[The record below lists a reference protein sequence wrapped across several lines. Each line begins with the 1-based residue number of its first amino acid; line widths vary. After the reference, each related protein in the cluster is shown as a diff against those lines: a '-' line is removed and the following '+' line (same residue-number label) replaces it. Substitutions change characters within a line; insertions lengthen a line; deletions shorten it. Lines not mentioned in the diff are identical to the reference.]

1 VSDPPRL
8 ASMIDLLPGDRRPRA
23 AAFVILAEPPA
34 YFPFVDLWNS
44 SGLRCT
50 AVEDALRNAMFLL
63 KFCGLAVIG
72 RKMVRPSVCVSP
84 SRARV
89 SVLLM
94 LVSAVAAWV
103 GPANAATMPS
113 ESVVAIGDVHNDYD
127 DFVAILQHTGLID
140 KQNHWTGGK
149 TTFVQVGDLLD
160 RGPKPREVMGLMMVL
175 EKEAAQA
182 GGRVVSLLGNH
193 EMMNI
198 MGDLRYVTPVNYA
211 TFADGNSGERQKAA
225 YEEYVKWRA
234 SHASL
239 LAELPQ
245 PMELT
250 EAEWMARHPA
260 GFVEQ
265 REAFGPKGEYGA
277 WLRGH
282 AALAEIDGIIFLH
295 GGIHP
300 DLGKT
305 KLDAMN
311 NRIRDEIKE
320 FDALKQYLQNE
331 KLILPFFN
339 LQELNNVLQAEVIAE
354 LKSHVPV
361 NEERRAKIQE
371 FLRHADWLS
380 VRVDGPLWF
389 RGYDQWSEE
398 EGAPQVSKLLE
409 GYKATHL
416 VVGHT
421 VQKGGRMRPRFGN
434 KVFLIDTG
442 MLSSY
447 YPGGRASALEI
458 CGDSKFI
465 AVYLDQQVV
474 LLDSAGSS
482 RQDGASGEHRGAG
495 DGPSVSE
502 KQATLPADRICS
514 GTAGAPQ

>member
-1 VSDPPRL
+1 
-8 ASMIDLLPGDRRPRA
+8 
-23 AAFVILAEPPA
+23 
-34 YFPFVDLWNS
+34 
-44 SGLRCT
+44 
-50 AVEDALRNAMFLL
+50 
-63 KFCGLAVIG
+63 
-72 RKMVRPSVCVSP
+72 MVRPRVCISP
-84 SRARV
+84 QRACI
-89 SVLLM
+89 SMLLVL
-94 LVSAVAAWV
+94 VPAVLAWA
-103 GPANAATMPS
+103 GPAKAQ
-113 ESVVAIGDVHNDYD
+113 ESVIAIGDVHNAFD

-160 RGPKPREVMGLMMVL
+160 RGPKPREVMNLMMAL
-175 EKEAAQA
+175 EKEAPQA

-198 MGDLRYVTPVNYA
+198 MGDLRYVTPMNYA
-211 TFADGNSGERQKAA
+211 SFADGKSATRQKAG
-225 YEEYVKWRA
+225 YDEYLKWRG
-234 SHASL
+234 SHAAL

-250 EAEWMARHPA
+250 EAEWVARHPL
-260 GFVEQ
+260 GFIEQ
-265 REAFGPKGEYGA
+265 REAFGPKGEYGE

-282 AALAEIDGIIFLH
+282 DAVAEIDGVIFLH

-311 NRIRDEIKE
+311 KRIHDEIKA
-320 FDALKQYLQNE
+320 FDASKQYLLNE

-339 LQELNNVLQAEVIAE
+339 LQEISNALQAEVIAE
-354 LKSHVPV
+354 LKSRVPAT
-361 NEERRAKIQE
+361 EERQAKIRE
-371 FLRHADWLS
+371 FLKYQDWLS

-389 RGYDQWSEE
+389 RGYDRWSDE
-398 EGAPQVSKLLE
+398 EGAAQASKVLE
-409 GYKATHL
+409 AYKVKHV

-421 VQKGGRMRPRFGN
+421 VQQGGRIRPRFGN

-458 CGDSKFI
+458 CGDSKFV

-474 LLDSAGSS
+474 LLDSAGSLP
-482 RQDGASGEHRGAG
+482 QGGGPGEPAG
-495 DGPSVSE
+495 VGNGVSE
-502 KQATLPADRICS
+502 KLTVLPADRMCS
-514 GTAGAPQ
+514 GTTATPQ